1 MARIHQK
8 RRKAQTGT
16 LDVKVDCTAL
26 YIRVSTDAQA
36 EEGYS
41 LDAQRDKLLAYCHA
55 HGWNVCPDHIYT
67 DAGISGTSTDG
78 RIALGAMLAAARA
91 GEITRVVAIKLD
103 RIARN
108 VRDFLGIVT
117 ELDEAGCGLVLMAE
131 SFDTGTPTGKFALT
145 MFAAM
150 AELEA
155 STITERVMSGKRQK
169 ATTGGYNG
177 APVPLGYDYTM
188 GIFVPN
194 EHAPT
199 VRRIFAE
206 FVAGQT
212 LSTIADGLNRDGIA
226 TARGRKWYAATVRYI
241 LNNGFY
247 AGLAQYGEVE
257 VEGEHP
263 PIVDRCIYD
272 AAHPRLVALRP
283 GPAPSS

>member
-1 MARIHQK
+1 MARIHHK
-8 RRKAQTGT
+8 RQSAQPATI
-16 LDVKVDCTAL
+16 DAKPDCTAL
-26 YIRVSTDAQA
+26 YMRVSTDAQA

-41 LDAQRDKLLAYCHA
+41 LDAQRDKLQSYCHA
-55 HGWNVCPDHIYT
+55 RGWNVCPDYIYT

-78 RIALGAMLAAARA
+78 RKALGEMLAAAKNGLIA
-91 GEITRVVAIKLD
+91 RVVAVKLD

-108 VRDFLGIVT
+108 VRDFLGIVA
-117 ELDEAGCGLVLMAE
+117 ELDAAGCDLVLMAE

-177 APVPLGYDYTM
+177 APIPLGYEYAGGVFT
-188 GIFVPN
+188 PN
-194 EHAPT
+194 DNAAT

-206 FVAGQT
+206 FVDGRT
-212 LSTIADGLNRDGIA
+212 LSAIANGLNEDGIA
-226 TARGRKWYAATVRYI
+226 TARGGKWYPATVRYV

-257 VEGEHP
+257 TDGEHP
-263 PIVDRCIYD
+263 SIVERTTYD
-272 AAHPRLVALRP
+272 AAHARLVALRP
-283 GPAPSS
+283 GPTR